1 MADFL
6 RTLLNG
12 NLLQEEALAREL
24 AWEAGFPREA
34 EEYRCLYAFNPEKPA
49 TAAAYHEIYERLPAL
64 CERFFRHRAY
74 SARVSPDYD
83 GGADILLFG
92 KYTSSMLEQLL
103 QELLLFFSRHGLSG
117 VRLAVGTAAGALTE
131 ICHSSAAARE
141 AARYSAETL
150 DTPLVFSQDI
160 QRVYSAPTLQSS
172 AAFEEMLG
180 AFRAGDMARLRRQV
194 ERYAERVRAQSP
206 QRPNGL
212 YPTSIKRMMIELT
225 VYALHIASDA
235 GVDVDSYLEFK
246 DPYTQ
251 LLAFHTT
258 PDIIAWFIA
267 LCERLHA
274 AMQEMNHSAESGLV
288 ARSCRYIR
296 EHLTEYDLGLDT
308 VSAWVGVSSSYLS
321 TVFRRETGVGFNGYI
336 SAARMALA
344 EERLRST
351 PDSIEQIAAE
361 CGFGNACYFTRV
373 FKKSYGMPPGAYRQ
387 RMRGPGR

>member
-12 NLLQEEALAREL
+12 NVLQEEALAREL
-24 AWEAGFPREA
+24 AWEAGFPRGA
-34 EEYRCLYAFNPEKPA
+34 EEYRCLYVFNTEKPA
-49 TAAAYHEIYERLPAL
+49 TAAAYHKNFERLSVL
-64 CERFFRHRAY
+64 CERFFRHRPD

-92 KYTSSMLEQLL
+92 KYSSSMLERLL
-103 QELLLFFSRHGLSG
+103 QELLLFFSHHGLSG
-117 VRLAVGTAAGALTE
+117 VRLSAGPAVGALTE
-131 ICHSSAAARE
+131 LCHSSAAARE
-141 AARYSAETL
+141 AARYSAEAL
-150 DTPLVFSQDI
+150 DAPVVFSQDI

-194 ERYAERVRAQSP
+194 ERYAERVRSLSP
-206 QRPNGL
+206 RRPNGL

-225 VYALHIASDA
+225 VYALHVASDA

-258 PDIIAWFIA
+258 PDLIAWFIA
-267 LCERLHA
+267 LCERLYA
-274 AMQEMNHSAESGLV
+274 AMQEMNRSAESGLV

-296 EHLTEYDLGLDT
+296 EHLTEYELSLDT
-308 VSAWVGVSSSYLS
+308 VSAQVGVSASYLS
-321 TVFRRETGVGFNGYI
+321 TLFRKETGVGFSGYI

-344 EERLRST
+344 MERLLSSA
-351 PDSIEQIAAE
+351 DSIEQIALE

-387 RMRGPGR
+387 RMRGQDR

>member
-131 ICHSSAAARE
+131 ICHSSAA
-141 AARYSAETL
+141 SLT
-150 DTPLVFSQDI
+150 T
-160 QRVYSAPTLQSS
+160 
-172 AAFEEMLG
+172 
-180 AFRAGDMARLRRQV
+180 
-194 ERYAERVRAQSP
+194 
-206 QRPNGL
+206 
-212 YPTSIKRMMIELT
+212 KRMC
-225 VYALHIASDA
+225 V
-235 GVDVDSYLEFK
+235 
-246 DPYTQ
+246 
-251 LLAFHTT
+251 
-258 PDIIAWFIA
+258 
-267 LCERLHA
+267 
-274 AMQEMNHSAESGLV
+274 
-288 ARSCRYIR
+288 
-296 EHLTEYDLGLDT
+296 
-308 VSAWVGVSSSYLS
+308 
-321 TVFRRETGVGFNGYI
+321 
-336 SAARMALA
+336 
-344 EERLRST
+344 
-351 PDSIEQIAAE
+351 
-361 CGFGNACYFTRV
+361 
-373 FKKSYGMPPGAYRQ
+373 
-387 RMRGPGR
+387 